1 MHSRKI
7 DVFLGHLYISGP
19 RNTAYACHTL
29 DTKLLAADQLTA
41 TLQGRHTL
49 KTSMRFKFDATGS
62 IQTNLAQSFSLLGD
76 DEENLNLIPPRDSM
90 ELPVDEWFA
99 LLAGDFMRLSDSLR
113 TIHKLHQ
120 ESVTALEGKLTLL
133 STLIG

>member
-41 TLQGRHTL
+41 TLEGRHTL

-62 IQTNLAQSFSLLGD
+62 IQTNLAH
-76 DEENLNLIPPRDSM
+76 SM